1 MTNVP
6 ERAPAQRPRRAGPAV
21 ARDSASAPDLT
32 TDVLVVGGGPAATWA
47 AISAREAG
55 ADVVLVDKG
64 YCGSSGVAAAAGIGH
79 WLVPPEARRAAIDQR
94 AEQARHL
101 TDSRWQ
107 LRVLDETWR
116 RLPKLVEWRY
126 PFAVDGNGE
135 PVLVTG
141 SGPEYLRT
149 MRRQVKRSGARILD
163 HHPALEL
170 LTHDGVVVGA
180 AGVQRRTGASWTV
193 RAGAVVLATGGCTW
207 KSNSLGSNVDTGDGQ
222 LMAAEVGGWLSSME
236 FSNYWGM
243 VPAGTSMDKNGLY
256 MFATFT
262 RADGTPLAGNLMVDR
277 PLLARRLLEGPVY
290 AQLDRVPDDMADNV
304 RGRMINWRQTFD
316 KFGIDPLTERFEIEL
331 LNEGT
336 VRGTGGLLV
345 RDDGCGVGVPGLYA
359 AGDVAARDRI
369 VGASTGAGA
378 PNAAWAVSS
387 GTWSGRAAAHFARR
401 DRRRP
406 QGTPAGGG
414 GIRPTGAG
422 SRPGRWRDLLD
433 AVQAELL
440 PLEKNALRT
449 EEILT
454 GSLGVLD
461 DVWDAVRNHLREPD
475 AEVLRGREV
484 AAMTAMARWAYR
496 SALART
502 ESRGMHYRADHPAE
516 DPGQRHRL
524 LSGGLDEV
532 WVRVDPEP
540 VDTGNLELLE
550 SAS

>member
-1 MTNVP
+1 MTNVR
-6 ERAPAQRPRRAGPAV
+6 ERSTAQRPRRQSLAAHGTSTSPLE
-21 ARDSASAPDLT
+21 LT
-32 TDVLVVGGGPAATWA
+32 TDVLIIGGGPAATWA
-47 AISAREAG
+47 AIAAREAG

-64 YCGSSGVAAAAGIGH
+64 YCGASGVAAAAGIGH
-79 WLVPPEARRAAIDQR
+79 WMVPPEARRAAIEQR
-94 AEQARHL
+94 AGQARQL
-101 TDSRWQ
+101 ADSRWQ

-116 RLPKLVEWRY
+116 RLPRLVEWRY
-126 PFAVDGNGE
+126 PFAIDRHGE

-149 MRRQVKRSGARILD
+149 MRRQVKRSGAQVLD

-180 AGVQRRTGASWTV
+180 AGIQRKTGAPWTV
-193 RAGAVVLATGGCTW
+193 HAGAVVVATGGCTW
-207 KSNSLGSNVDTGDGQ
+207 KSNSLGSHVDTGDGQ
-222 LMAAEVGGWLSSME
+222 LMAVEVGARLSSME

-256 MFATFT
+256 MFATYT
-262 RADGTPLAGNLMVDR
+262 RADGVPLVGNLMVER
-277 PLLARRLLEGPVY
+277 PLLARHLLDGPVY
-290 AQLDRVPDDMADNV
+290 AQLDRVPDDMVTNV
-304 RGRMINWRQTFD
+304 RGRMVNWRQTFD
-316 KFGIDPLTERFEIEL
+316 KLGIDPLTQRFEIEL

-336 VRGTGGLLV
+336 VRGTGGLQV
-345 RDDGCGVGVPGLYA
+345 RDDSCGVGVPGLYA

-401 DRRRP
+401 ERRRP
-406 QGTPAGGG
+406 PGTPAGRG
-414 GIRPTGAG
+414 GIRPSRAGA
-422 SRPGRWRDLLD
+422 RPGLWRELLD
-433 AVQAELL
+433 AVQGELL

-449 EEILT
+449 EEILI
-454 GSLGVLD
+454 GSLRVLD
-461 DVWDAVRNHLREPD
+461 EVWVAVRDQLREPD
-475 AEVLRGREV
+475 AELLRGREV
-484 AAMTAMARWAYR
+484 AAMVAMGRWAYR
-496 SALART
+496 SALARP
-502 ESRGMHYRADHPAE
+502 ESRGMHYRADYPDE

-532 WVRVDPEP
+532 WVRIDPEP
-540 VDTGNLELLE
+540 VDTGNLEILE